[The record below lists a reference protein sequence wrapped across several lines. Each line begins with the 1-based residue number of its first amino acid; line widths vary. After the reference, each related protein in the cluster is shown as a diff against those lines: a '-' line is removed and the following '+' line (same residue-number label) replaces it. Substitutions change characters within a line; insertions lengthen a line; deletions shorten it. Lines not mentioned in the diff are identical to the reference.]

1 MPKGITADISGRQR
15 ALISKAMKKII
26 CIGECSLNIVLGA
39 DGQPCG
45 SLTGGRIAMA
55 ATMMAHEG
63 FEVLMA
69 SEMCA
74 DRVGDIVA
82 ATLTQSGVD
91 VRSVDRFTEGR
102 TPVNIF
108 VQGDD
113 GKTELTR
120 YEAYPEEAFD
130 IIWPRIDED
139 DIVVFGGYYALDRR
153 MRQRMSRLLVHAC
166 ERKAILVYLPGFLPE
181 QETRITRVMPQLL
194 ENLEMATVVVSRNK
208 DLKLIFGQ
216 KTPDECY
223 HNHIDF
229 YCRALM
235 NVDDE
240 NNRITF
246 YAGNEHT
253 SVEVDSPYCRTMLWN
268 AGAVA
273 GMVSAI
279 ASAGMTIA
287 DLDTP
292 GSEVRA
298 RLLEAAARSA
308 SSAVSVISHPWQ
320 AIE

>member
-1 MPKGITADISGRQR
+1 MPRGIMAVILVPLR
-15 ALISKAMKKII
+15 ALISKNMKKII
-26 CIGECSLNIVLGA
+26 CIGECSLNVILDA
-39 DGQPCG
+39 KGQPCG
-45 SLTGGRIAMA
+45 TLTGGRIAMA
-55 ATMMAHEG
+55 ATMMARNG
-63 FEVLMA
+63 FEVHMA

-82 ATLTQSGVD
+82 ATLIEAGVD
-91 VRSVDRFTEGR
+91 VKSVDRFTEGR

-108 VQGDD
+108 VQGAD
-113 GKTELTR
+113 GTTGLTR

-130 IIWPRIDED
+130 IIWPRIDEG

-153 MRQRMSRLLVHAC
+153 MRQRLSRLLVHAI

-194 ENLEMATVVVSRNK
+194 ENLEMATIVVSRNK

-216 KTPDECY
+216 KTPDACY
-223 HNHIDF
+223 RNHIDF

-235 NVDDE
+235 NVDGE
-240 NNRITF
+240 NNCITL

-253 SVEVDSPYCRTMLWN
+253 TVEVEPTYCRTMLWN

-273 GMVSAI
+273 GMVNAI
-279 ASAGMTIA
+279 AASDLTVA

-292 GSEVRA
+292 SEEIRK
-298 RLLEAAARSA
+298 RILEAAVRSA
-308 SSAVSVISHPWQ
+308 TAAASVIKHPWQ